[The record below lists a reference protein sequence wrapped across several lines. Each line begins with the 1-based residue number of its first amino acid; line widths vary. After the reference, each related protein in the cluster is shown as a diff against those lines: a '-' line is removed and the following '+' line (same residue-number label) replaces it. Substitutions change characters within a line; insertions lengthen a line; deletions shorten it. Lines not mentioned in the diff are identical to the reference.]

1 MPTVQSND
9 GTRIGYSQL
18 GQGPAVILV
27 AGALG
32 CRANGVPQ
40 ELAEQLAK
48 RFTVIDYDR
57 RGRGESGDTLPY
69 AVEREIED
77 LDTLI
82 DAVGGTAALY
92 GISSGGVLA
101 LETASRLPHK
111 VTKLALYEP
120 PLIVDS
126 NHAPVRADYVP
137 SLQAAVAEGRRG
149 DAVEIFMIDAVG
161 IPREYVDHMRN
172 APPAP
177 PVEGE
182 MRPPAWS
189 DMEAI
194 AHTLAYD
201 GIIMGPNMSGN
212 PLRGD
217 HWKTAAMPTLVI
229 AGGASETFMHT
240 GADALAA
247 LLPNAQRQ
255 TLEGQD
261 HAVSPVALAPVL
273 EAFFAG

>member
-1 MPTVQSND
+1 MPTVQSKD
-9 GTRIGYSQL
+9 GTRIAYSQL

-32 CRANGVPQ
+32 FRANGVVQ
-40 ELAEQLAK
+40 ELAERLAN

-69 AVEREIED
+69 AVEREVEDIDALIE
-77 LDTLI
+77 
-82 DAVGGTAALY
+82 AVGGAAALY
-92 GISSGGVLA
+92 GISSGAMLA
-101 LETASRLPHK
+101 LEAASRLPHK

-120 PLIVDS
+120 PLLVDDS
-126 NHAPVRADYVP
+126 RTPVRADYIQA
-137 SLQAAVAEGRRG
+137 LQTAVAEGRRG

-161 IPREYVDHMRN
+161 VPREFVDYMRN

-182 MRPPAWS
+182 MTPPAWS
-189 DMEAI
+189 AMEAI

-201 GIIMGPNMSGN
+201 GMIMGPNMSCK
-212 PLRGD
+212 PLQGD
-217 HWKTAAMPTLVI
+217 HWKTATMPTLVI
-229 AGGASETFMHT
+229 AGGSSETFMHT

-255 TLEGQD
+255 TLAGQN
-261 HAVSPVALAPVL
+261 HAVSPAALAPVL